1 MNRDSC
7 VNIVY
12 GITKV
17 EAIVSNAQ
25 QRTEELRPAQVH
37 EVWGGTTAEALHD
50 EYNDIFPV
58 WGGTT
63 AEALHDEYNDI
74 FPKTNNSNAAS
85 HVWSSSVL
93 RRSMQLQPSQI
104 RELVSGRCF
113 VSGSPVSPTQRPP
126 LCVTIC
132 IVCMCVCW
140 CVCMCVCWCVCACL

>member
-1 MNRDSC
+1 MLYR
-7 VNIVY
+7 
-12 GITKV
+12 
-17 EAIVSNAQ
+17 Q

-37 EVWGGTTAEALHD
+37 E
-50 EYNDIFPV
+50 V

-113 VSGSPVSPTQRPP
+113 VSGSSVSPVSAFMAAVSEGAEYPSAGRYYHGTP
-126 LCVTIC
+126 IC
-132 IVCMCVCW
+132 GSI
-140 CVCMCVCWCVCACL
+140 